1 MTYEGELSTVD
12 IMIVGAGVAGLAT
25 AVSLH
30 AAGFNRVTVFE
41 AEPQLRPHGL
51 GLNILP
57 NAVRELAEL
66 GLLDELQQHAVRTR
80 ELAMYNPRG
89 DLVWREDRGTLAGYR
104 WPQLSISRARLVTVL
119 ADEVRRR
126 LGDSAVVTDA
136 RLVGLHSE
144 PGRAYATVMDRDGST
159 RVVET
164 ELLIGADGVHSAVRA
179 AFYPAEGPPPSNGV
193 TMFRGTAWGPEFL
206 TGSTMAVLGDDR
218 RRLVLYP
225 IDRDDTP
232 GRCLINWVAAWP
244 DSEADALQRDAA
256 GVAERRAAVLRQ
268 FGSWAPPGVD
278 LPRLL
283 GDTADVQQ
291 YSMIDRD
298 PVPQWSFNNVTL
310 VGDAAHAM
318 YPAGSNGATQAIVD
332 ARVLSWHL
340 ATHTEVG
347 SGLRAY
353 EDERRPQMTE
363 LQHANRS
370 MGPEKVITL
379 AHQRAPHGFDDVS
392 EVFSEDE
399 LTEISRG
406 YARTGQF
413 DQDWV
418 NSRPSLTVDR
428 RQRDPR
434 DDSSGA
440 GGATD
445 TEAVKET
452 SFITAVI
459 RAMEHDRADAY
470 LVDRYAALLSTPR
483 SRRMADAALAVG
495 GTIGSVIVRARFGD
509 IALFEAAADGIAQ
522 VVCLG
527 AGSDTRAWRLALPAR
542 TRFFEID
549 LPGQLEAKERLLE
562 PVRDQ
567 LACRRVSLGED
578 LRRETWPQRL
588 LAAGYEPDS
597 PTVWIIEGLLP
608 YLQIE
613 DFTRLIGTVRKMSTR
628 GSVLLVDAPHTDF
641 YTDPVNETF
650 LTFMKSRGSAFQL
663 GFDDLGDFLRH
674 QGWTAEAYT
683 LRQLHAGECPWLPSP
698 PERLCPPH
706 DHHWVARAHVS

>member
-1 MTYEGELSTVD
+1 
-12 IMIVGAGVAGLAT
+12 MIVGSGIAGLAT
-25 AVSLH
+25 AISLH
-30 AAGFNRVTVFE
+30 AAGFDQVTVFE

-57 NAVRELAEL
+57 NAVRELTEL
-66 GLLDELQQHAVRTR
+66 GLLDQLRQRAVRTQ
-80 ELAMYNPRG
+80 ELAMFNTRG

-104 WPQLSISRARLVTVL
+104 WPQLSISRAELVTVL

-126 LGDSAVVTDA
+126 LGEGAIVTDA

-144 PGRAYATVMDRDGST
+144 PGLTSGTFLDRGGSA

-164 ELLIGADGVHSAVRA
+164 ELLIGADGIHSAVRA
-179 AFYPAEGPPPSNGV
+179 AFYPTEGPPPSNGM
-193 TMFRGTAWGPEFL
+193 TMYRGTTWGPDFL

-225 IDRDDTP
+225 IARDDTP
-232 GRCLINWVAAWP
+232 GRSLINWVAAFP
-244 DSEADALQRDAA
+244 DGEAEAHKRQPMN
-256 GVAERRAAVLRQ
+256 VAERRAAVLRQ

-283 GDTADVQQ
+283 EDTSDVQQ

-298 PVPQWSFNNVTL
+298 PVPRWSFNNVTL

-340 ATHTEVG
+340 ATQAEVG
-347 SGLRAY
+347 SALQAY

-363 LQHANRS
+363 LQNANRS
-370 MGPEKVITL
+370 MGPERVITL
-379 AHQRAPHGFDDVS
+379 AHERAPHGFDDVS
-392 EVFSEDE
+392 DVFSEDE
-399 LTEISRG
+399 LAAISRS
-406 YARTGQF
+406 YAQTGKF
-413 DQDWV
+413 DQDRV
-418 NSRPSLTVDR
+418 NSRPSLTVTRPR
-428 RQRDPR
+428 RETRG
-434 DDSSGA
+434 DSIPA

-445 TEAVKET
+445 TAVRDDRSQAVKET
-452 SFITAVI
+452 GFITAVI

-483 SRRMADAALAVG
+483 SRTMTAEALAAG

-509 IALFEAAADGIAQ
+509 VALGEATAGGIAQ
-522 VVCLG
+522 VVCLA
-527 AGSDTRAWRLALPAR
+527 AGSDTRAWRLDLPAR
-542 TRFFEID
+542 TQFFEID

-562 PVRDQ
+562 PVRDR

-588 LAAGYEPDS
+588 LAAGYEPAS

-608 YLQIE
+608 YFQIE
-613 DFTRLIGTVRKMSTR
+613 DFTRLIGTVRKMSTL

-641 YTDPVNETF
+641 YTDPANETF
-650 LTFMKSRGSAFQL
+650 LAFMRSRGSAFQL
-663 GFDDLGDFLRH
+663 GLDDLGAFLRH

-683 LRQLHAGECPWLPSP
+683 LRQLHAGECRWLPSP

-706 DHHWVARAHVS
+706 DHHWVARAQLS

>member
-1 MTYEGELSTVD
+1 
-12 IMIVGAGVAGLAT
+12 MIVGSGVAGLAT
-25 AVSLH
+25 AISLH
-30 AAGFNRVTVFE
+30 AAGFRQVRVFE
-41 AEPQLRPHGL
+41 SEPRLRPHGL

-66 GLLDELQQHAVRTR
+66 GLLDELQQRAVRSQ
-80 ELAMYNPRG
+80 ELAMYNTRG
-89 DLVWREDRGTLAGYR
+89 DLIWREDRGTVAGYR
-104 WPQLSISRARLVTVL
+104 WPQISISRAELVAVL

-126 LGDSAVVTDA
+126 LGEHAIVTDA
-136 RLVGLHSE
+136 RLVGLRSE
-144 PGRAYATVMDRDGST
+144 PGMNYATVMGRDGST
-159 RVVET
+159 RVVEA
-164 ELLIGADGVHSAVRA
+164 ELLIGADGIHSAVRA
-179 AFYPAEGPPPSNGV
+179 AFYPAEGPPPTNGM
-193 TMFRGTAWGPEFL
+193 TMFRGTASGPDFL

-225 IDRDDTP
+225 IARDASP
-232 GRCLINWVAAWP
+232 GRSVINWVAALP
-244 DSEADALQRDAA
+244 ATEVDLLPGQQMDVAD
-256 GVAERRAAVLRQ
+256 RRATVLRQ
-268 FGSWAPPGVD
+268 FGSWSPPGVD

-283 GDTADVQQ
+283 EDTADVQQ

-298 PVPQWSFNNVTL
+298 PIPRWSFNNVTL

-332 ARVLSWHL
+332 ARVLSWQL
-340 ATHTEVG
+340 ATQADAG
-347 SGLRAY
+347 SALRAY

-363 LQHANRS
+363 LQNANRS

-379 AHQRAPHGFDDVS
+379 AHLRAPHGFDDVR
-392 EVFSEDE
+392 EVFSEEE
-399 LTEISRG
+399 LAAISRN
-406 YARTGQF
+406 YARTGKF

-418 NSRPSLTVDR
+418 NSRPSLTVT
-428 RQRDPR
+428 QRHRGTPKADIVVA
-434 DDSSGA
+434 DDESQ
-440 GGATD
+440 
-445 TEAVKET
+445 AVKET
-452 SFITAVI
+452 GFITAVI

-470 LVDRYAALLSTPR
+470 LVDRYAALLSTPT
-483 SRRMADAALAVG
+483 SRKMTHEALAVG

-509 IALFEAAADGIAQ
+509 IVLGEAAAAGITQ
-522 VVCLG
+522 VVCLA
-527 AGSDTRAWRLALPAR
+527 AGSDTRAWRLDLPAR

-562 PVRDQ
+562 PVRDR
-567 LACRRVSLGED
+567 LVCRRVSLGED

-588 LAAGYEPDS
+588 VAAGYQPDE

-608 YLQIE
+608 YFQIE
-613 DFTRLIGTVRKMSTR
+613 DFTRLIGTVRKMSTL
-628 GSVLLVDAPHTDF
+628 GSVLLVDAPHADF

-683 LRQLHAGECPWLPSP
+683 LRQLHAGECPWLPAP
-698 PERLCPPH
+698 PGRLCPPH
-706 DHHWVARAHVS
+706 DHHWVARAHLS